1 MLYAR
6 SMRAVLLPLSLLVLP
21 LAAAAQ
27 TPATPPQAEPVVV
40 AVGEGVVKRT
50 PDRAWVSIAA
60 ESRARGAR
68 EAQKLNADAMT
79 SVLAKI
85 KASGIP
91 ADAIQT
97 SGYSLQPEFDYADN
111 RQRLRGYVARNSVDV
126 RVDDLQ
132 KLGGVLEAAVDAG
145 ANQVSGVRFD
155 LKDRDAVEREAVKL
169 AVADARARADAAAAG
184 AGLKVQRVVRIEE
197 ERHTTVPRPM
207 AMMRES
213 LQVASGEPPISPGEI
228 EVRAS
233 VTLTAAIR

>member
-1 MLYAR
+1 
-6 SMRAVLLPLSLLVLP
+6 MRAVLLPLSLLLLP
-21 LAAAAQ
+21 LGAAAQ
-27 TPATPPQAEPVVV
+27 TPGTPPQAEPVVV
-40 AVGEGVVKRT
+40 AVGEGIVKRT

-60 ESRARGAR
+60 ESRARSAR

-91 ADAIQT
+91 PDAIQT

-126 RVDDLQ
+126 RVDDLL

-197 ERHTTVPRPM
+197 ERHATGPRPM

-213 LQVASGEPPISPGEI
+213 LQASSGEPPIAPGEI

>member
-1 MLYAR
+1 MR
-6 SMRAVLLPLSLLVLP
+6 SLCLPLLLLLPAALP
-21 LAAAAQ
+21 AQ
-27 TPATPPQAEPVVV
+27 TTEPTRTEPVVV

-60 ESRARGAR
+60 ESRARTAR
-68 EAQKLNADAMT
+68 EAQKLNAEAM
-79 SVLAKI
+79 SGVLAKI

-91 ADAIQT
+91 AEAIET
-97 SGYSLQPEFDYADN
+97 SGYALQPEFDFADG
-111 RQRLRGYVARNSVDV
+111 RQRLRGYVARNSVEV
-126 RVDDLQ
+126 RVDDLP

-184 AGLKVQRVVRIEE
+184 AGLQVARVLRIEE
-197 ERHTTVPRPM
+197 GRSAGGPPRPM
-207 AMMRES
+207 PMMRES
-213 LQVASGEPPISPGEI
+213 LQVMSAEPPISPGEI
-228 EVRAS
+228 EIRAT

>member
-1 MLYAR
+1 MRSSVLVPALLLLLAR
-6 SMRAVLLPLSLLVLP
+6 T
-21 LAAAAQ
+21 AAAQ
-27 TPATPPQAEPVVV
+27 TPAPPPQVEPVVV

-60 ESRARGAR
+60 ESRARTAR

-79 SVLAKI
+79 GVLAKI

-97 SGYSLQPEFDYADN
+97 SGYGLQPEFDYADN

-126 RVDDLQ
+126 RVDDLP

-145 ANQVSGVRFD
+145 ANHVSGVRFD
-155 LKDRDAVEREAVKL
+155 LQARDAVEREALKL

-184 AGLKVQRVVRIEE
+184 AGLKVERVVRIEE
-197 ERHTTVPRPM
+197 ERYASAPRPM

-213 LQVASGEPPISPGEI
+213 LQATSGEPPISPGEI
-228 EVRAS
+228 EIRAS
-233 VTLTAAIR
+233 VRLTAAIR